1 MKYQSQTTISGGWV
15 DKSKLTNGQRAK
27 IVSEAQP
34 VPSSFQDAKG
44 NAQTQD
50 VARVQFEGQ
59 KESVN
64 CNLNKPTVNAL
75 IQAFGEDSKDW
86 MGHYL
91 TVEVEKVRVAG
102 KAVTALYLCP
112 EGFHKAD
119 DEQGYAVVCRKLEP
133 LTTIKIDKDIP
144 MDNSDDIPVFEGEE
158 PTDLPF

>member
-1 MKYQSQTTISGGWV
+1 MKYQQTQTLTGGWV
-15 DKSKLTNGQRAK
+15 DKSQLKNGQRAK

-34 VPSSFQDAKG
+34 VPSSFTDPKG
-44 NAQTQD
+44 NPTTQD

-64 CNLNKPTVNAL
+64 CNLNKPTVQAL

-102 KAVTALYLCP
+102 KAVTALYLIP
-112 EGFHKAD
+112 EGFHKTD
-119 DEQGYAVVCRKLEP
+119 DEAGYAVVVRKEHP
-133 LTTIKIDKDIP
+133 VASVSSVNQDAE
-144 MDNSDDIPVFEGEE
+144 IPVFEDNLNGEQ
-158 PTDLPF
+158 DLPF

>member
-15 DKSKLTNGQRAK
+15 DKTKLTNGQRAK

-34 VPSSFQDAKG
+34 VPSSFMDSKG

-91 TVEVEKVRVAG
+91 TVEIEKVRVAG
-102 KAVTALYLCP
+102 VARTALYLLP
-112 EGFHKAD
+112 EGFVKQD
-119 DEQGYAVVCRKLEP
+119 DDAGYAVVVRKETP
-133 LTTIKIDKDIP
+133 LNVIKTDEE
-144 MDNSDDIPVFEGEE
+144 IPVIDDRE
-158 PTDLPF
+158 LPF